1 MLASI
6 RCFMCE
12 NQVESVPFHDWRGRQ
27 SRQLVA
33 PDIFTGGCCDLSI
46 QASFD
51 VWWPHLWLA
60 LTTSRVPNVF
70 SNCLCH
76 YTLCKWEIPRLIHY
90 KTIPKQVSGDFLVFV
105 IPVRQRRHFTAKQTT
120 QCTEKL
126 WKKILLFFVDA
137 HFVFQGFV
145 VYSFN
150 IN

>member
-12 NQVESVPFHDWRGRQ
+12 NQVESVPFHDRTGRQ

-33 PDIFTGGCCDLSI
+33 PDIFTGFCCDLSI

-76 YTLCKWEIPRLIHY
+76 YALCKWEIPRLIHY

-105 IPVRQRRHFTAKQTT
+105 IPVRQRRHVSKADDTMHR
-120 QCTEKL
+120 
-126 WKKILLFFVDA
+126 KIMKEDTIVLCGCPLCISRFCRIQF
-137 HFVFQGFV
+137 
-145 VYSFN
+145 
-150 IN
+150 